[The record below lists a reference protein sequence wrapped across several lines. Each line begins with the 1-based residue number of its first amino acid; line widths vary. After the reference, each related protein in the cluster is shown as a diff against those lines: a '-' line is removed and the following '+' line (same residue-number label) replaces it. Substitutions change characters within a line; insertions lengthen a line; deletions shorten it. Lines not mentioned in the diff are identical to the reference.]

1 MPPAAPPLASHA
13 LPPASSSSSSS
24 SSDEEASA
32 EAPSAPVPAAAS
44 AVPIC
49 VEQGAGTACRVR
61 ALEALALPPRQI
73 WEILAHPHNAA
84 VFRHVDR
91 CTFRRLL
98 ADDGAGRRRLEVR
111 HEAGWKFLAWGGTFS
126 TRLAVVEDV
135 SDPARL
141 TTAFEVLAP
150 GADGSAKDDGAAGGG
165 GATEGEDGGAA
176 GSAPERVGLRGGFA
190 AAAAEASR
198 RPAFIRRFTGRW
210 TLTPRAGAGAGGA
223 PGTDLLLEQELEL
236 GVWVPPPLNRLVGK
250 IAARQVRRVL
260 EDLRREAAAVA
271 AGRGALEP
279 YTAAVADLA
288 IG

>member
-13 LPPASSSSSSS
+13 LPPADA
-24 SSDEEASA
+24 SSDEDDE
-32 EAPSAPVPAAAS
+32 EGPSVPAPAAAG
-44 AVPIC
+44 AAYIR
-49 VEQGAGTACRVR
+49 VEQGAGAACRVS
-61 ALEALALPPRQI
+61 ALESLPMLPPDQL
-73 WEILAHPHNAA
+73 WAILAHPHNAA

-91 CTFRRLL
+91 CAFRRLL
-98 ADDGAGRRRLEVR
+98 SDDGAGRRRLEVR

-126 TRLAVVEDV
+126 TRLAVVEDI

-141 TTAFEVLAP
+141 TMAFEVLAP
-150 GADGSAKDDGAAGGG
+150 GAAGAAEDGGAAGGG
-165 GATEGEDGGAA
+165 GAAEGEDGGAA
-176 GSAPERVGLRGGFA
+176 GAAPERVDLRGGLA

-223 PGTDLLLEQELEL
+223 PGTALLLEQELEL
-236 GVWVPPPLNRLVGK
+236 GVWVPPLLDCLVGR

-288 IG
+288 IS